1 MEVQIVNGK
10 AEDFVSDGIGK
21 IDFLSSDLSSASEH
35 EHATVKIHEGY
46 DLRVSDVLKA
56 RMSKQLA
63 TFTTCYYFLLLFH
76 FFFTRIH

>member
-56 RMSKQLA
+56 RMSKQL
-63 TFTTCYYFLLLFH
+63 H
-76 FFFTRIH
+76 S

>member
-63 TFTTCYYFLLLFH
+63 TFYYFLFLFTI
-76 FFFTRIH
+76 FSRLFP